1 MSASRR
7 KAHFYLVVGHRAGFR
22 RAALSDQRP
31 GHKGPGTIQVRRTPE
46 VTAISKNLTHRPKRR
61 VKTLERES
69 KGSPNEWTSSK
80 GGGERGQEPCF
91 QRSGGP
97 NLI

>member
-1 MSASRR
+1 MDSMLSVSASNST
-7 KAHFYLVVGHRAGFR
+7 KYEECFSAIQK
-22 RAALSDQRP
+22 ALSDQGL
-31 GHKGPGTIQVRRTPE
+31 GHKGPGTIQVRRTPD
-46 VTAISKNLTHRPKRR
+46 VTAMSRNLTHGPKRE
-61 VKTLERES
+61 KTVEHES

-80 GGGERGQEPCF
+80 GGGRQEPCF